1 MSKFILF
8 IIILNFVVVIYNLHM
23 WFTVQQQNR
32 SLEKENEELRYYLNL
47 EYKEY
52 YKLTTELNNIK
63 KKKD

>member
-8 IIILNFVVVIYNLHM
+8 IIILNLIVVIYNLYM
-23 WFTVQQQNR
+23 WFKVGIENE
-32 SLEKENEELRYYLNL
+32 SLKKENEELRYYLNL